1 MITKEQLDQIWHE
14 AGLKYR
20 FRRFHK
26 FLSERGLLSFITEE
40 KLSNH
45 LYEVLEN
52 FLVKGIKE
60 TKDGEQILPTSSSG
74 PERIGESKTEGRTSW
89 RGASN

>member
-1 MITKEQLDQIWHE
+1 MVTKEQLDQIWHE

-26 FLSERGLLSFITEE
+26 FLSERGLLSHITED
-40 KLSNH
+40 KLTSH

-60 TKDGEQILPTSSSG
+60 TKDGEQILPTSSGG
-74 PERIGESKTEGRTSW
+74 PERLGESEATGRTGW
-89 RGASN
+89 RRASN